1 MPEERRKIKVEK
13 KIKLEKLLEKMC
25 INPEDVLVLKN
36 GKPITE
42 DTWLEEGEEV
52 EIYEV
57 VSRG

>member
-1 MPEERRKIKVEK
+1 MPEERRKIKTEK